1 MTLFERFMARIGFH
15 RADTRVPETEPSIDV
30 SVPPAATV
38 APTVAPIVA
47 QPPQPLPPPV
57 APLFQLS
64 VTTDES
70 QFNDKKVLRN
80 EMQWNPEF
88 ITFLREQGYQGEDE
102 QELISGF
109 VENVFLIQFL
119 QINNLDYDEFNQIIA
134 EFTHPDYHSRRT
146 HSYQQVNTGGK
157 IVS

>member
-15 RADTRVPETEPSIDV
+15 RVDARNHESEPQPEPQPEPPALPQAPPVP
-30 SVPPAATV
+30 VPPES
-38 APTVAPIVA
+38 
-47 QPPQPLPPPV
+47 PPPV
-57 APLFQLS
+57 APMFQLN

-70 QFNDKKVLRN
+70 EFNDKKVLRN

-146 HSYQQVNTGGK
+146 HSYKQVNTGGK